1 MYLFK
6 NAMKNLGRNKGRN
19 IIVGIV
25 MVSVLA
31 LSSISLVINATSDKI
46 KDAYKEMYGS
56 EVFVQADIEKLIA
69 NGTEQFLYEE
79 LTNEQAEK
87 LKKSE
92 SLKETKVIYGL
103 SALSSTSK
111 PIEVED
117 DSEATGNIIMN
128 GGGVV
133 ADFKISAYSDMK
145 FMTDFEKGT
154 RKLLEGRMSEGKN
167 EALVSKEFAELNKL
181 KLGDTFKMGYA
192 EDKSEME
199 LTVAGIFLDTVSN
212 NLGFI
217 PFAEMNPKNEI
228 IVSEE
233 TLLDYMG
240 TNEWGYKF
248 YTFYLKNP
256 DLLKAFNDEAHE
268 IGMSENLMMAT
279 DTGAYQQM
287 VGPLEGVAKTSM
299 NMLWLILIFG
309 SGLVVLMSVLSVR
322 ERKYEV
328 GVLRAIGMKKKQL
341 MKTFLYESLVIMI
354 ACLMMGMGVGGLMAK
369 PVSNMM
375 LEQQKS
381 SPQTG
386 IIGSIS
392 VGGPAQEELDIG
404 DVQFSTKA
412 FLQVSAVGLLI
423 ALVST
428 AVGVV
433 YVMRYEPMEIL
444 SERN

>member
-56 EVFVQADIEKLIA
+56 EVFVLADIEKMIA

-79 LTNEQAEK
+79 LTNEQADK
-87 LKKSE
+87 LKQSE
-92 SLKETKVIYGL
+92 NLKETKVIYGV

-117 DSEATGNIIMN
+117 DSDSSGNIIMN

-145 FMTDFEKGT
+145 FMEDFDNGT
-154 RKLLEGRMSEGKN
+154 RKLLEGRISEGKN

-181 KLGDTFKMGYA
+181 KLSDTFKMGYA

-428 AVGVV
+428 SVGVV

>member
-103 SALSSTSK
+103 SALSSTTK

-133 ADFKISAYSDMK
+133 ADFKIRAYSDLK

-428 AVGVV
+428 SVGVV